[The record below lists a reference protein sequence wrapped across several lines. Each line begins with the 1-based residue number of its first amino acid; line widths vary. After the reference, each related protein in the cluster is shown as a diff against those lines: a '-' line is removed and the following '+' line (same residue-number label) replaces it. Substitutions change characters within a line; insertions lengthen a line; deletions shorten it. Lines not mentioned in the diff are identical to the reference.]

1 MFRTDVKGKIS
12 VRNNVYDIIDVIQ
25 QVRVSGCVSMGSM
38 GSAEPM
44 EFWRRVPAPMDFALI
59 NNKIK

>member
-1 MFRTDVKGKIS
+1 MKGKIS

-44 EFWRRVPAPMDFALI
+44 EFWRRVPEPMDFEQI
-59 NNKIK
+59 VRQMQ